1 MVYNL
6 FKRKARENHNLYHQD
21 IDPVIMSSSALI
33 ENISGLLIF
42 QIGNKEFCTDLK
54 LISAIMRPEEVKTDR
69 VGNRLTH
76 EFSERKY
83 MTIDFA
89 EFFSLE
95 PDKTLDSCRALFL
108 EIYGQKISFYV
119 DKVLEIISLDKIFIE
134 ESVEME
140 LSVGEDYISSIL
152 SIQDKSFYFPDYD
165 RIAKEVH
172 SVGVF

>member
-1 MVYNL
+1 
-6 FKRKARENHNLYHQD
+6 
-21 IDPVIMSSSALI
+21 MSSSASI

-42 QIGNKEFCTDLK
+42 QIGEIEFCTDLK
-54 LISAIMRPEEVKTDR
+54 LISAIMKPDEVKTDR
-69 VGNRLTH
+69 SGNRLTH

-89 EFFSLE
+89 SYYSLI
-95 PDKTLDSCRALFL
+95 PDKTLGSCRVLLL
-108 EIYGQKISFYV
+108 EVYGQKISFFV

-140 LSVGEDYISSIL
+140 LLNDRDYLSYIM
-152 SIQDKSFYFPDYD
+152 SIQGNRIYFPDYD

-172 SVGVF
+172 SVSVL

>member
-1 MVYNL
+1 
-6 FKRKARENHNLYHQD
+6 
-21 IDPVIMSSSALI
+21 MSSSASI

-42 QIGNKEFCTDLK
+42 QIGKMEFCTDLK
-54 LISAIMRPEEVKTDR
+54 LISAIMKPEEVKIDR
-69 VGNRLTH
+69 MGNRLTH

-89 EFFSLE
+89 AFYSLE
-95 PDKTLDSCRALFL
+95 SDKLLDSCRVLFL
-108 EIYGQKISFYV
+108 EVYGQKISFYV

-140 LSVGEDYISSIL
+140 LSSDKDYISYIM
-152 SIQDKSFYFPDYD
+152 SIQGNRFYFPDYD

-172 SVGVF
+172 TVGVF

>member
-1 MVYNL
+1 M
-6 FKRKARENHNLYHQD
+6 
-21 IDPVIMSSSALI
+21 PSSALI

-42 QIGNKEFCTDLK
+42 QIGDKEFCTDLK
-54 LISAIMRPEEVKTDR
+54 LVSAIMKPEEVKSDR
-69 VGNRLTH
+69 RGNRLTH
-76 EFSERKY
+76 EFSDRKY
-83 MTIDFA
+83 MAIEFA
-89 EFFSLE
+89 EYYSTG

-140 LSVGEDYISSIL
+140 LSTDKDYVSSIL
-152 SIQDKSFYFPDYD
+152 SIQGKRFFFPDYD